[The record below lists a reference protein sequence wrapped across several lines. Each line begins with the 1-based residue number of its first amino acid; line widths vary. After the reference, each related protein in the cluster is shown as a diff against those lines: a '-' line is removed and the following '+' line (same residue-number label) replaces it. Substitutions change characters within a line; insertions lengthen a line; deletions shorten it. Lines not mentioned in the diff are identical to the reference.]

1 MRVIQNLQEQL
12 NQFQMQQQQEINAH
26 SLRTSPISAQ
36 PYNSK
41 SDHPPP
47 FFISGKE
54 ANMPQT
60 VVKMMQTETTEVCQL
75 SERNSEHIRPAWIYK
90 TKDSEI
96 KQIDCEVDTGA
107 GCNVIGLKQAKKF
120 CQQE

>member
-1 MRVIQNLQEQL
+1 
-12 NQFQMQQQQEINAH
+12 MQQQQEINTH

-47 FFISGKE
+47 FFISRKE

-60 VVKMMQTETTEVCQL
+60 SVKIMQTEMIEVCRL
-75 SERNSEHIRPAWIYK
+75 SERNSEHIRPAWISK
-90 TKDSEI
+90 SKDSEI
-96 KQIDCEVDTGA
+96 EQIDCEVDTGA
-107 GCNVIGLKQAKKF
+107 GCNVIGLKQAKKL
-120 CQQE
+120 CKPE